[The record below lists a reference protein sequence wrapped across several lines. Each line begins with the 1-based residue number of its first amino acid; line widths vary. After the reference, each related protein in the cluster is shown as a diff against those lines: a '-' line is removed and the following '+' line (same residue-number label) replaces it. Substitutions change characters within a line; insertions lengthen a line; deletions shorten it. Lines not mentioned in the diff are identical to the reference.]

1 MITTEQEAL
10 TSRYLDGT
18 ATPEELARLDGAV
31 RENLELARYLHQM
44 ATQDAMITQ
53 ALAEMAATPA
63 ENMANTRGRVSTV
76 APAVWQAW
84 WFRSVAAA
92 AALVACV
99 GGVNLW
105 QGRQA
110 QKAVVATLVE
120 ARGRVEGFRVQGS
133 GGGVFS
139 VQVSGSPESGVL
151 RPTTLKPGTHLTLGP
166 DGYAKL
172 AYADG
177 TLVEL
182 QKNTSLTLGA
192 GQGTRF
198 FWLVNKL
205 RGKRIQL
212 DTGTLSA
219 RVAKQKVGEAMAL
232 TTPHATATVL
242 GTMLQLAVTT
252 NSSLLSVQ
260 TGQVAFATAT
270 QQEIVSAGESARVQD
285 GVLRKVVEPPPPA
298 AAARVSEDGAILF
311 QDSFA
316 EGFGKWHLYTK
327 RGDGSMQ
334 PTTTQACPDIRVVTV
349 ERGGKSVPVAEL
361 VGKAPGGPRVGMVT
375 ETVKTKA
382 DAYVFAYEY
391 TYDGPLRRA
400 MEGLEIGMQCRV
412 TPQARPP
419 GEWNQVR
426 WECTRTTD
434 AQGNPCLAAKLYF
447 NGELIAETTFLSSGE
462 GVDVMLE
469 VIEGQFRFANVV
481 IREMKKARTETSG
494 R

>member
-1 MITTEQEAL
+1 MSNFPEERLQA
-10 TSRYLDGT
+10 YLDGQ
-18 ATPEELARLDGAV
+18 LS
-31 RENLELARYLHQM
+31 
-44 ATQDAMITQ
+44 
-53 ALAEMAATPA
+53 PA
-63 ENMANTRGRVSTV
+63 ETAELSSALRQSPELQKQLLILSGFEEGLTAAFQNEAANPQTPTRTL
-76 APAVWQAW
+76 AW
-84 WFRSVAAA
+84 IHFAWRPLAAA

-105 QGRQA
+105 QARQA
-110 QKAVVATLVE
+110 EKAVVATLVE
-120 ARGRVEGFRVQGS
+120 ARGKCS
-133 GGGVFS
+133 VFS
-139 VQVSGSPESGVL
+139 VQGSGSPESGV
-151 RPTTLKPGTHLTLGP
+151 RSPTTLRPGTTIKPGTRLSLGS

-182 QKNTSLTLGA
+182 QQNTAMTLDA
-192 GQGTRF
+192 GKGTRLF
-198 FWLVNKL
+198 GLVKEL

-219 RVAKQKVGEAMAL
+219 RVAKQKIGEAMAL
-232 TTPHATATVL
+232 ATPHATATVL
-242 GTMLQLAVTT
+242 GTMLQLDVTT

-285 GVLRKVVEPPPPA
+285 GVLRKVVEPPAPPA
-298 AAARVSEDGAILF
+298 VAGSASEDGTILF
-311 QDSFA
+311 QDSFT

-327 RGDGSMQ
+327 QNGSMQ
-334 PTTTQACPDIRVVTV
+334 PTTTQTCPDIRIVKV

-361 VGKAPGGPRVGMVT
+361 VGKAPAGPRVGMVT

-382 DAYVFAYEY
+382 DAYIFAFEY

-412 TPQARPP
+412 RPQARPP

-426 WECTRTTD
+426 WECTRATD
-434 AQGNPCLAAKLYF
+434 AQGQPCISAKLYF
-447 NGELIAETTFLSSGE
+447 NSELIGETAFLSSGE

-469 VIEGQFRFANVV
+469 VIEGQFRFANVA
-481 IREMKKARTETSG
+481 IRERKR
-494 R
+494 

>member
-1 MITTEQEAL
+1 MMDRRTEQL
-10 TSRYLDGT
+10 LSHYLDGVE
-18 ATPEELARLDGAV
+18 TPEEFAL
-31 RENLELARYLHQM
+31 LEQ
-44 ATQDAMITQ
+44 Q
-53 ALAEMAATPA
+53 ALQDPALRRELMRLATLDTMSRTVFKETAAAREFAAPERQVIATVPSLWQS
-63 ENMANTRGRVSTV
+63 RWFWST
-76 APAVWQAW
+76 A
-84 WFRSVAAA
+84 AAA

-105 QGRQA
+105 QARQA
-110 QKAVVATLVE
+110 EKLVVATLVE
-120 ARGRVEGFRVQGS
+120 ARGKCS
-133 GGGVFS
+133 VFS
-139 VQVSGSPESGVL
+139 VQVSGSPASGV
-151 RPTTLKPGTHLTLGP
+151 RSPTTLRPGTRLSLGP

-177 TLVEL
+177 TIVEL
-182 QKNTSLTLGA
+182 GKNTAMTLGA
-192 GQGTRF
+192 GQGSRLF
-198 FWLVNKL
+198 GLIREW

-219 RVAKQKVGEAMAL
+219 RVAKQKIGEAMAL
-232 TTPHATATVL
+232 ATPHATATVL

-270 QQEIVSAGESARVQD
+270 QQEVVSAGESAQVQD
-285 GVLRKVVEPPPPA
+285 GVLRKVVEPPVPPA
-298 AAARVSEDGAILF
+298 AAGSADQDGTILF

-316 EGFGKWHLYTK
+316 EGFGKWNLYTK
-327 RGDGSMQ
+327 QSDGSMQ
-334 PTTTQACPDIRVVTV
+334 PTTKQACPDIRIVKV

-382 DAYVFAYEY
+382 DAYVCAFEY

-400 MEGLEIGMQCRV
+400 MEGLEIGMQCRIR
-412 TPQARPP
+412 PQARPA

-426 WECTRTTD
+426 WECTRAPD
-434 AQGNPCLAAKLYF
+434 VQGNPCLAAKLYF
-447 NGELIAETTFLSSGE
+447 NGELIGETAFLTSGE
-462 GVDVMLE
+462 GVNVMLE

-481 IREMKKARTETSG
+481 IREMKRQRKG
-494 R
+494 RRL

>member
-1 MITTEQEAL
+1 MIDRNTEQL
-10 TSRYLDGT
+10 LSHYLDGVE
-18 ATPEELARLDGAV
+18 TPEEFAQ
-31 RENLELARYLHQM
+31 LEQ
-44 ATQDAMITQ
+44 Q
-53 ALAEMAATPA
+53 ALQDPALRRELMRLATLDTMSRTLLKETAAA
-63 ENMANTRGRVSTV
+63 REFAAHGVRVIHTAPSLWLSRWFWST
-76 APAVWQAW
+76 A
-84 WFRSVAAA
+84 AAA

-99 GGVNLW
+99 GGLNLW
-105 QGRQA
+105 QARQA
-110 QKAVVATLVE
+110 EQAVVATLVE
-120 ARGRVEGFRVQGS
+120 ARGKCS
-133 GGGVFS
+133 VFS
-139 VQVSGSPESGVL
+139 VQCSESSESGVL
-151 RPTTLKPGTHLTLGP
+151 SSTILPPGTRVTLGP

-172 AYADG
+172 SYADG

-182 QKNTSLTLGA
+182 QKNTTLTLGA
-192 GQGTRF
+192 GQGSRLF
-198 FWLVNKL
+198 GLVNEW

-212 DTGTLSA
+212 DAGTLSA
-219 RVAKQKVGEAMAL
+219 RVAKQKIGEAMAL
-232 TTPHATATVL
+232 ATPHATATVL

-285 GVLRKVVEPPPPA
+285 GVLRKVMEPVPPVA
-298 AAARVSEDGAILF
+298 AGSVDQDGAILF

-316 EGFGKWHLYTK
+316 DGFGKWNLYTK
-327 RGDGSMQ
+327 QSDGSMQ
-334 PTTTQACPDIRVVTV
+334 PTTTQTCPDIRIVTV

-382 DAYVFAYEY
+382 DSCVFAFEY

-400 MEGLEIGMQCRV
+400 MEGLEIGMPCRV
-412 TPQARPP
+412 TPQARPA

-434 AQGNPCLAAKLYF
+434 AQGSPCLAAKLYF
-447 NGELIAETTFLSSGE
+447 NGELIGETAFLSSGE

-469 VIEGQFRFANVV
+469 VIEGKFRFANVV
-481 IREMKKARTETSG
+481 IREMKR
-494 R
+494 

>member
-1 MITTEQEAL
+1 
-10 TSRYLDGT
+10 
-18 ATPEELARLDGAV
+18 
-31 RENLELARYLHQM
+31 
-44 ATQDAMITQ
+44 
-53 ALAEMAATPA
+53 
-63 ENMANTRGRVSTV
+63 MANTRGRVITV
-76 APAVWQAW
+76 ATEVWQAW

-105 QGRQA
+105 QARQA
-110 QKAVVATLVE
+110 EKAVVATLVD
-120 ARGRVEGFRVQGS
+120 ARGQVAGFRGQVAGVRVQGENI
-133 GGGVFS
+133 
-139 VQVSGSPESGVL
+139 QQ
-151 RPTTLKPGTHLTLGP
+151 PTTNTQHPKGDSPSSIHLQPSTSHPLLPPGTRLSLGP

-177 TLVEL
+177 TIVEL
-182 QKNTSLTLGA
+182 GKNTQMTLGA
-192 GQGTRF
+192 GQGSRLF
-198 FWLVNKL
+198 GLVNEW

-212 DTGTLSA
+212 ETGTLSA
-219 RVAKQKVGEAMAL
+219 RVAKQKIGEAMAL
-232 TTPHATATVL
+232 ATPHATATVL
-242 GTMLQLAVTT
+242 GTMLQLDVTT

-311 QDSFA
+311 QDSFE
-316 EGFGKWHLYTK
+316 EGFGKWNLYTK

-334 PTTTQACPDIRVVTV
+334 PTTTQTCPDIRIVKVD
-349 ERGGKSVPVAEL
+349 RGGKSVPVAEL
-361 VGKAPGGPRVGMVT
+361 VGKAPGGPRVGMVSAV
-375 ETVKTKA
+375 VKTKA
-382 DAYVFAYEY
+382 DAYIFAFEY

-412 TPQARPP
+412 TPQARPA

-426 WECTRTTD
+426 WECARKTD
-434 AQGNPCLAAKLYF
+434 AQGKACIDAKLYF
-447 NGELIAETTFLSSGE
+447 NGELIGETAFLPSGE
-462 GVDVMLE
+462 GTDVMLE
-469 VIEGQFRFANVV
+469 VIEGKFRFANVV
-481 IREMKKARTETSG
+481 IREMKKERTETSG